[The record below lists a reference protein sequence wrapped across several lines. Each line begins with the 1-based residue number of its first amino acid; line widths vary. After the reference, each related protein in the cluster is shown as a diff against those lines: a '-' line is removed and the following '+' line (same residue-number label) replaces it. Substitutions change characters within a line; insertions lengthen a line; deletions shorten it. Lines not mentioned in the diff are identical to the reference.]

1 MESVKFVLLENPT
14 KTALHLTPMIFNKD
28 ALAVLRTYGLL
39 NVYLDDYGSSKKY
52 KDCLF
57 FLFKI
62 IDTKEFQEFQHKI
75 ADFNSFYDY
84 YDMQT
89 LNGSLRMFVFKVHD
103 IYRRDLFSFRHSR
116 FDELSNH
123 FLNIAD
129 EVDFTQVKLNV
140 CEEIYRFSPSLEI
153 IKEDL

>member
-1 MESVKFVLLENPT
+1 MESIKFVLLETPT
-14 KTALHLTPMIFNKD
+14 KTALYLTPMIFNKD

-84 YDMQT
+84 YDIET
-89 LNGSLRMFVFKVHD
+89 LNGSLRMFVFKIHD
-103 IYRRDLFSFRHSR
+103 VYRRDLFSFRHSR
-116 FDELSNH
+116 FDELSTH

-129 EVDFTQVKLNV
+129 EVDFTQVKLSV
-140 CEEIYRFSPSLEI
+140 SEEIYRFSPSLEI

>member
-1 MESVKFVLLENPT
+1 MESVKFVLLETPT

-39 NVYLDDYGSSKKY
+39 NVYLDDYGSTKKY

-57 FLFKI
+57 FLFKT
-62 IDTKEFQEFQHKI
+62 IDTKDFHEFQHKI

-84 YDMQT
+84 YDIET
-89 LNGSLRMFVFKVHD
+89 ANGSLRMFVFKVHD
-103 IYRRDLFSFRHSR
+103 VYRRDLFSFRHSR
-116 FDELSNH
+116 FDELSDH
-123 FLNIAD
+123 FLHIVD
-129 EVDFTQVKLNV
+129 EQDFTEVKINV
-140 CEEIYRFSPSLEI
+140 AEEIYRFSPSLEI